1 MTHVSNNLTERQMK
15 RLTYFFWIDLLW
27 LLCQVTGP
35 DTFIDRMIFKIA
47 NSICDVHKKEEERN
61 IEKAKEFFQ
70 QNESWLGDIIRKE
83 SRKDPE
89 FKEWLRSRDIRSTL
103 PATLSGFEV
112 LTRSDSE
119 DSPSSS

>member
-1 MTHVSNNLTERQMK
+1 MEVQWKVLRLEKICAIREGCVYRIVCLER
-15 RLTYFFWIDLLW
+15 ID
-27 LLCQVTGP
+27 C
-35 DTFIDRMIFKIA
+35 
-47 NSICDVHKKEEERN
+47 